1 MLDGAGSHE
10 CMFDRQCGEPA
21 AKGQPLDSE
30 FLTVIQRLDPGGK
43 GKRETLEELLRLAVQ
58 GFFKVPVQY
67 LQPLIVILDPDY
79 DCSQMLLQMTLELV
93 SYLVR
98 EPYYAS
104 FFGQPHQMQLI
115 WGYYPDP
122 KAMTCI
128 EYILGVRPQAVQ
140 VLLENDLKGVFEAM
154 SESVDE
160 SDLRLVSICLKVA
173 PEIFEAP
180 TVLAFLQSANA
191 LLVESE
197 DTNLKY
203 EALSLIAQVTA
214 RFPESVQALEPYY
227 AGYPMINEDDC
238 TTSVLLQIYS
248 NMLKAMKSF
257 EPFLAPPV
265 LGFFLGLIER
275 KSEWIR
281 SVLVFFNTSGV
292 DIKPLAQQET
302 LVQAVFSILPLD
314 VRFEVRELALLF
326 VSNVL
331 RECNQSM
338 CAKILEWGYMA
349 RVDESVSS
357 CQPHVQLSILA
368 AVLFF
373 IERKQVDPESLSDT
387 FISAL
392 QNCAAADNPSLS
404 SVAQRIVDLLN

>member
-1 MLDGAGSHE
+1 MIDGAGSGE
-10 CMFDRQCGEPA
+10 GVFDRQSGDPV
-21 AKGQPLDSE
+21 AKGQLLDSE
-30 FLTVIQRLDPGGK
+30 FLTVIQRLDPGGT
-43 GKRETLEELLRLAVQ
+43 GKREVLEELLRLASQ
-58 GFFKVPVQY
+58 GFFRVPVQY
-67 LQPLIVILDPDY
+67 LQPLLVILDPDY

-98 EPYYAS
+98 EPYYAG

-128 EYILGVRPQAVQ
+128 EYVLRVRPQAVE
-140 VLLENDLKGVFEAM
+140 VLLENDLRGVFDAM
-154 SESVDE
+154 GESVDE

-173 PEIFEAP
+173 PEIFEPP

-191 LLVESE
+191 LLAESE

-214 RFPESVQALEPYY
+214 KFPEAVQALEPYY
-227 AGYPMINEDDC
+227 TGYPMINEDDC

-257 EPFLAPPV
+257 APFLAPPV
-265 LGFFLGLIER
+265 MGFFIGLIKQR
-275 KSEWIR
+275 SEWIR
-281 SVLVFFNTSGV
+281 ATLVFFNTGDV
-292 DIKPLAQQET
+292 DIKPLATQEA

-326 VSNVL
+326 ISNVL
-331 RECNQSM
+331 QVCDQSM
-338 CAKILEWGYMA
+338 YSRILEWGYMA
-349 RVDESVSS
+349 RVDESLSS
-357 CQPHVQLSILA
+357 CQSRVQLSILTG
-368 AVLFF
+368 VLFF
-373 IERKQVDPESLSDT
+373 IERQLVDPDSLSDT

-392 QNCAAADNPSLS
+392 QDCTTADDPNLS
-404 SVAQRIVDLLN
+404 SVAQRIVDILN